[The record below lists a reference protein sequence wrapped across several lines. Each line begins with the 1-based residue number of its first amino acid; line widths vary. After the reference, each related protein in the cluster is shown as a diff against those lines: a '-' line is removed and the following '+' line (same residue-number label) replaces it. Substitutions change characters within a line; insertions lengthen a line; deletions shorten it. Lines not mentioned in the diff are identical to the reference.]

1 MWPLVLL
8 RANES
13 LMGGWDDI
21 ITSSACSGPNL
32 EHCHSLRGMTGTTA
46 DVQESLGEPRGL
58 L

>member
-13 LMGGWDDI
+13 LMGGWDD